1 MMSVCNV
8 VLCLGRLLGLLQG
21 RAVSSWRREPGAS
34 GQWPVSQRP
43 VRLQLQAENDGGRHP
58 GGGRAA
64 PFALAYARPGRDE
77 PNRGRGTKSCRYRT
91 PCGADAENISGSL
104 CGRIR
109 GLGHSSLTG
118 HRLRSGRISR
128 AGPPTNPTTLTSLP
142 HLTVLTSP
150 RSHTHTP
157 PPPLT
162 TSHPGRSNRQTA
174 PRGTGEGFR
183 LCRKPTSHPIPPSTA
198 FVHPL
203 LLIKKI
209 FSAPWMFP
217 LLGRTQP
224 RRPIESARKVRDGHP
239 GSADT
244 RRPPPQQN
252 TTLMTGFNRVVF
264 FSSV

>member
-109 GLGHSSLTG
+109 GLGQSSLTG

-128 AGPPTNPTTLTSLP
+128 AGPQPTQQLSPPSPHRAHLTSL
-142 HLTVLTSP
+142 
-150 RSHTHTP
+150 SHTHTP
-157 PPPLT
+157 PSPDDVASWAFQPSNGAAWDRGRIPPMQET
-162 TSHPGRSNRQTA
+162 HITSHPA
-174 PRGTGEGFR
+174 EH
-183 LCRKPTSHPIPPSTA
+183 C
-198 FVHPL
+198 V
-203 LLIKKI
+203 
-209 FSAPWMFP
+209 
-217 LLGRTQP
+217 
-224 RRPIESARKVRDGHP
+224 
-239 GSADT
+239 
-244 RRPPPQQN
+244 RPPVAPN
-252 TTLMTGFNRVVF
+252 
-264 FSSV
+264 

>member
-1 MMSVCNV
+1 MHGPGEMNRTGGAVPKAAGTGLRAELTQRTFLEACVEGSEDWVRAPSPVIDSV
-8 VLCLGRLLGLLQG
+8 R
-21 RAVSSWRREPGAS
+21 GA
-34 GQWPVSQRP
+34 
-43 VRLQLQAENDGGRHP
+43 
-58 GGGRAA
+58 
-64 PFALAYARPGRDE
+64 FPGRD
-77 PNRGRGTKSCRYRT
+77 PNQ
-91 PCGADAENISGSL
+91 PN
-104 CGRIR
+104 
-109 GLGHSSLTG
+109 SS
-118 HRLRSGRISR
+118 H
-128 AGPPTNPTTLTSLP
+128 LP

>member
-1 MMSVCNV
+1 VWKDPRIGSE
-8 VLCLGRLLGLLQG
+8 LPHR
-21 RAVSSWRREPGAS
+21 SSTPFGA
-34 GQWPVSQRP
+34 
-43 VRLQLQAENDGGRHP
+43 HFP
-58 GGGRAA
+58 GG
-64 PFALAYARPGRDE
+64 
-77 PNRGRGTKSCRYRT
+77 T
-91 PCGADAENISGSL
+91 
-104 CGRIR
+104 
-109 GLGHSSLTG
+109 
-118 HRLRSGRISR
+118 
-128 AGPPTNPTTLTSLP
+128 PTNPTSLTSLTSSCSP
-142 HLTVLTSP
+142 HLALT
-150 RSHTHTP
+150 RT
-157 PPPLT
+157 PPLT

-224 RRPIESARKVRDGHP
+224 RCPIESARKVRDGHP